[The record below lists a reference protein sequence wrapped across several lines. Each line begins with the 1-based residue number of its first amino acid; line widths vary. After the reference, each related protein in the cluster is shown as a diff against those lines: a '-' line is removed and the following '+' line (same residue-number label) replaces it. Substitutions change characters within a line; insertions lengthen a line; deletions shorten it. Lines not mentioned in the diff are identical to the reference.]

1 MVAKL
6 SVNSINQFEEL
17 SFHEDTTLASRA
29 WCKLGA
35 NQLTRE
41 LKTLQV
47 LVVNTFVTT
56 VYFMR
61 VMEPR
66 LQLT

>member
-29 WCKLGA
+29 RGA
-35 NQLTRE
+35 S
-41 LKTLQV
+41 
-47 LVVNTFVTT
+47 
-56 VYFMR
+56 
-61 VMEPR
+61 
-66 LQLT
+66 